1 MQMHLHY
8 MHILSILL
16 DVQAQKK
23 EPSRSPSEGTIRNF
37 LIVAYRMIMHRLE
50 SKPLYCG
57 SPWER

>member
-23 EPSRSPSEGTIRNF
+23 EPQRDSCTAVSASF
-37 LIVAYRMIMHRLE
+37 AVSVQLSAFMLISY
-50 SKPLYCG
+50 G
-57 SPWER
+57 F

>member
-23 EPSRSPSEGTIRNF
+23 EPQRDSNILFKNRIAHA
-37 LIVAYRMIMHRLE
+37 I
-50 SKPLYCG
+50 
-57 SPWER
+57 

>member
-23 EPSRSPSEGTIRNF
+23 SRNATLCYLSFS
-37 LIVAYRMIMHRLE
+37 LIQIKCVMCNVYGVCLCIVDCLMC
-50 SKPLYCG
+50 SV
-57 SPWER
+57 